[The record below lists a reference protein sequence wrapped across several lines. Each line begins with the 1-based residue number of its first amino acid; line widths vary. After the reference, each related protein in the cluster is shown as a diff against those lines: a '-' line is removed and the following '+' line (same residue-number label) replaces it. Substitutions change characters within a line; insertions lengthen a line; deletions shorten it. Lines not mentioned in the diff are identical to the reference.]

1 MDWFN
6 IEDIDIFK
14 DLKNETLKLLKEKA
28 RYREY
33 KKGEFLFFDKD
44 KIDDIYFILR
54 GKVTLYKY
62 TQKSQKRIIYILGKG
77 EFINEVIFDSLS
89 SSINA
94 EAFEDCII
102 IKYNVEDFKKI
113 MATDF
118 DLALKIINSIGRKVR
133 RLYRQIKNTV
143 PISLDKKV
151 AAKLWKLARD
161 YGISSNEPTSG
172 EPWTYIN
179 IKITIT
185 YISNMLGSSRE
196 TISREMK
203 KLEGENLIKWQ
214 GRKLLVKKEELS
226 DYFKKDK

>member
-1 MDWFN
+1 MDKLN
-6 IEDIDIFK
+6 IEGIDIFK
-14 DLKNETLKLLKEKA
+14 DLKVETLKLLKEKA
-28 RYREY
+28 RYRDY
-33 KKGEFLFFDKD
+33 KKGEYLFFNKD
-44 KIDDIYFILR
+44 KIDDIYFIVK

-62 TQKSQKRIIYILGKG
+62 TQKSQKRIIYILGEG

-89 SSINA
+89 ASINA

-113 MATDF
+113 MVADF
-118 DLALKIINSIGRKVR
+118 DLALKIINSLGRKVR

-161 YGISSNEPTSG
+161 YGTFSDEVTSG
-172 EPWTYIN
+172 EAWTHID

-214 GRKLLVKKEELS
+214 GRKLLVKKEKLS
-226 DYFKKDK
+226 NYFKKDR